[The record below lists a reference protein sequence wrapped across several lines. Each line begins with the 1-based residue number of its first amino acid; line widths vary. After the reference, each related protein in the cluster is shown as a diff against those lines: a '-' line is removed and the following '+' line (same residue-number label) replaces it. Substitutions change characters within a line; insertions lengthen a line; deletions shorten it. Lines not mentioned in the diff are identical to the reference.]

1 MLPAMGTK
9 FSGKTSYVTPK
20 LIHYHTAQILM
31 ASDMPLFM
39 RIDAHDDYLENG
51 LTIEEVISFCKLAGA
66 AGVDVLDISRG
77 NVISAGMKYE
87 VPPVD
92 IPKAFNIENAAKIR
106 KETGMFTIGVEIRSE
121 ADEN

>member
-1 MLPAMGTK
+1 MELKNRAMLPAMGTK
-9 FSGKTSYVTPK
+9 FPGKTSYVTPK
-20 LIHYHTAQILM
+20 LIHYHIAQILM

-92 IPKAFNIENAAKIR
+92 IQKAFNRIK
-106 KETGMFTIGVEIRSE
+106 
-121 ADEN
+121 

>member
-1 MLPAMGTK
+1 
-9 FSGKTSYVTPK
+9 
-20 LIHYHTAQILM
+20 M